1 MISARITKT
10 LDLATDLPWAK
21 DFRFWKGL
29 TKGDPL
35 AVTSAIGRVKL
46 RGCDAPPA
54 FVLTEAEGR
63 IFIQG
68 HIVTPRLAVLDMEQ
82 IGAGSFD
89 FELTVT
95 LEDGTGRRL
104 TVGLD
109 VARPL

>member
-1 MISARITKT
+1 MLVARIPKT
-10 LDLATDLPWAK
+10 LDGATDLPWAK
-21 DFRFWKGL
+21 DFRFWKGQ

-35 AVTSAIGRVKL
+35 GVTSAIGRVKL

-54 FVLTEAEGR
+54 FVLTEADSR

-68 HIVTPRLAVLDMEQ
+68 HIVTPRLSVMDMEQ

-89 FELTVT
+89 FELTAT

-104 TVGLD
+104 IVGLD
-109 VARPL
+109 IAGPI